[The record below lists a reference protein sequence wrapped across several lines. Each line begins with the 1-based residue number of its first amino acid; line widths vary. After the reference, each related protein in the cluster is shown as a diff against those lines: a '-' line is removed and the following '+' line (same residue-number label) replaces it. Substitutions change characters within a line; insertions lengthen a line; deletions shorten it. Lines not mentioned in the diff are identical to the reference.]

1 MNEGGACAG
10 YNRLPLAAKKGGVS
24 PRVYNKQTMSV
35 IEDMRK
41 VLQDFLAPELRA
53 LTARMDA
60 ADKIAEA
67 RYQEIKANAEARHQ
81 EVKANSE
88 ALRQEVVAFRQEV
101 MLRFDNLKNS
111 LELDKRVEKLES
123 RQSHHPS

>member
-1 MNEGGACAG
+1 
-10 YNRLPLAAKKGGVS
+10 
-24 PRVYNKQTMSV
+24 MSV
-35 IEDMRK
+35 VEDVRK

-60 ADKIAEA
+60 ADKIADA

-81 EVKANSE
+81 EVKANAE
-88 ALRQEVVAFRQEV
+88 ALRQEVMSFRQEV
-101 MLRFDNLKNS
+101 MVRFDSLKDS

-123 RQSHHPS
+123 RQPHHPS